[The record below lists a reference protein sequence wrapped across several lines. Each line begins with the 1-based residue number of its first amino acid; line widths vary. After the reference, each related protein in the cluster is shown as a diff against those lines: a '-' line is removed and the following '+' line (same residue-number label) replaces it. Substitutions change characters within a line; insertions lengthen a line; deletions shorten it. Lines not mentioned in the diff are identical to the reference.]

1 MRVLCFFFFFSL
13 SPPFFFFKLSPWYL
27 ISSHD
32 ELVRASYTKMLFFPL
47 SKTFTFENANT
58 QRYFWADMRRKKKKT
73 GERRSRCKREEY
85 LRNSDGDSNTK
96 TAHMAIHACTHNSEA
111 SQVPSEAHG
120 ALRVCAPGNQGC
132 GFKKKKKASKKKK
145 EEKAGLHHNFQA
157 IGQPIFFF

>member
-1 MRVLCFFFFFSL
+1 M
-13 SPPFFFFKLSPWYL
+13 
-27 ISSHD
+27 
-32 ELVRASYTKMLFFPL
+32 
-47 SKTFTFENANT
+47 KTQTHNDTSGQICAE
-58 QRYFWADMRRKKKKT
+58 KKKKT